1 MSRALL
7 LWLLLAMLPAPKAA
21 GDTLQVLDESGLA
34 LQTRL
39 DLIRNAHSR
48 LDVAMYWWRED
59 PVGLKVAALLQQAAA
74 RGVRVRVLIDSMMT
88 WLSDPVLLA
97 LADTPGLELRV
108 FSPFNPLHLG
118 RFDFR
123 LHEKL
128 LISDRGA
135 MLIGGRNHVDLF
147 YECISDFAYFDRD
160 LLAQGAVAKHTA
172 DYFDRLWNYPM
183 VDPCEPR
190 KIHPDPKRSLR
201 TPGDGWLRTA
211 SAARRK
217 GQRLL
222 DQALETNLSFKVPPS
237 RSPVFEVPADRI
249 RVMEDQPLKQ
259 GRPSQWL
266 GDLIE
271 LFDQAQKELWI
282 ESPWVVLTEA
292 TRGALQR
299 ARARGVS
306 VHLVTNSLPACR
318 DILVFAAHER
328 DCRELQRLGVE
339 VWQMPGVTSLHG
351 KTIVA
356 DGRIAS
362 IGTFN
367 LDPRSENLNR
377 EMMVEVRDGRFA
389 SHLVELIKIHRAGA
403 HPFSHCEGRCLER
416 QHPSFSIRL
425 KRAAMPLF
433 RCLLPVY
440 RSHL

>member
-1 MSRALL
+1 MFRALFFWIL
-7 LWLLLAMLPAPKAA
+7 INMLPAPKAA

-39 DLIRNAHSR
+39 DLIRDARSQ

-59 PVGLKVAALLQQAAA
+59 PVGLKVAAMLQQAAR
-74 RGVRVRVLIDSMMT
+74 RGVRVRILIDSMMT
-88 WLSDPVLLA
+88 WLSEPVLLA

-118 RFDFR
+118 RFDYR

-128 LISDRGA
+128 LISDREA

-160 LLAQGAVAKHTA
+160 LLAKGAVAKRTA

-183 VDPCEPR
+183 VDPSEPT

-201 TPGDGWLRTA
+201 TPADGWLRTA
-211 SAARRK
+211 SSAKRK

-222 DQALETNLSFKVPPS
+222 DKALAAPLTFKVPS
-237 RSPVFEVPADRI
+237 SQSPVFDVPAQRI
-249 RVMEDQPLKQ
+249 RVMEDQPLKM
-259 GRPSQWL
+259 GRQSQWL
-266 GDLIE
+266 GELIK
-271 LFDQAQKELWI
+271 LFDQAQKDLWI

-299 ARARGVS
+299 ACARGVK
-306 VHLVTNSLPACR
+306 VQLITNSLPACR

-328 DCRELQRLGVE
+328 DCRELQQLGVQ
-339 VWQMPGVTSLHG
+339 VWQMPGITSLHG

-356 DGRIAS
+356 DGQVAS

-377 EMMVEVRDGRFA
+377 EMMVEVSDSRFV
-389 SHLVELIKIHRAGA
+389 SHLVDLMKIHRASA
-403 HPFSHCEGRCLER
+403 HPFSHCQGRCLEQ
-416 QHPSFSIRL
+416 QHPTFPVRL
-425 KRAAMPLF
+425 KRACMPLF
-433 RCLLPVY
+433 RWLLPVY